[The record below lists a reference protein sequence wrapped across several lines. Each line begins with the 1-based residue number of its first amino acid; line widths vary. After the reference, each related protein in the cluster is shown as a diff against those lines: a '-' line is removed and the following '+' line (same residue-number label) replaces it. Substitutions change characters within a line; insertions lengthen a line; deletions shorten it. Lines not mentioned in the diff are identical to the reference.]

1 MVGSEVEHLRGVFVE
16 QDAAVHLVQCHF
28 LFSHFLTPQRLL
40 LVLLDVRK
48 HVRSLRRRVL
58 PQRDKPVSSM
68 SIVLL
73 LLEAS
78 AAHHSAQL

>member
-1 MVGSEVEHLRGVFVE
+1 MVGSEVEHLGGVFVK
-16 QDAAVHLVQCHF
+16 QNAAVHLVQCYF